1 MSFFGNRRQS
11 EPPPPTPPKPQAPPP
26 AVVPPPQ
33 PVGFETVLGAN
44 STLEGTLRSNAN
56 VRLDGTFTG
65 TLEINGNV
73 LVGETAK
80 ITADIHAKNVSIAGA
95 VRGNVSGKKV
105 QLLRT
110 GRIWGD
116 IRAAALTT
124 EEGAFIDGKI
134 AMISQETPPGT
145 LKAEALKEDETEPAA
160 KEQSMFKLAIDPPA
174 PPVDPDAIS
183 PSVTPTGEPIDPD
196 AISPS
201 VTPTGDPIDPDAIS
215 PSVTPTGEPTD
226 SLAYAGATETDVDE
240 MFEEQHGDAPED
252 GLVENI
258 SAGEESELPVGGD
271 WTEGQTN
278 VDFGH
283 EPNSEEPRQST

>member
-1 MSFFGNRRQS
+1 MSFFSNRRQS
-11 EPPPPTPPKPQAPPP
+11 EPPPPPPKPQAPPTAAP
-26 AVVPPPQ
+26 AQ

-44 STLEGTLRSNAN
+44 TTLEGTLRSNAN

-116 IRAAALTT
+116 IHAAALTT

-134 AMISQETPPGT
+134 TMMSQETPPGASKNDDT
-145 LKAEALKEDETEPAA
+145 ETATKES
-160 KEQSMFKLAIDPPA
+160 SMFKLALDPPNTPVDPDA
-174 PPVDPDAIS
+174 ISPSITPTGDPVDPDAIS
-183 PSVTPTGEPIDPD
+183 PSVTPTGDPVDPD
-196 AISPS
+196 ALSPS
-201 VTPTGDPIDPDAIS
+201 VTPTGAPTPDPQAH
-215 PSVTPTGEPTD
+215 
-226 SLAYAGATETDVDE
+226 AGATEADL
-240 MFEEQHGDAPED
+240 EEVEAQRSPGAAEH
-252 GLVENI
+252 VENI
-258 SAGEESELPVGGD
+258 STGHEGELPVGGD

-278 VDFGH
+278 ADFGH
-283 EPNSEEPRQST
+283 ESPGDEPKQST